1 MTRMTSLSDMAS
13 MRDIRDACNRF
24 FRERGMVVRTWRD
37 GINSQARKAW
47 KVKEDAEKRDEQ
59 ALKGYLDGD
68 GEG

>member
-1 MTRMTSLSDMAS
+1 MAS
-13 MRDIRDACNRF
+13 MRDIRDVCNRF
-24 FRERGMVVRTWRD
+24 FRDRGMVVRTWRD
-37 GINSQARKAW
+37 GINSQARKAR